1 MNRIRDYSTSQL
13 DRAHENYI
21 FQRQRLRKFSAQ
33 NYLRMRAT
41 GQYTQ
46 RTLGRVMEN
55 IPPLYLDLTNCRQG
69 MGGRATS
76 LHLYPEDFQ
85 IAELAPLDENEAG
98 LERHPHLKRILEG
111 NPEEDGSLYFTPEGT
126 PLRELDSSSMC
137 KPRKPSSLEG
147 TPMHDMA
154 SAGMAA
160 NANGHFHKG
169 KCHRKSKSFSNFL
182 PTSWPFSWGADPA
195 GTDEPEMEAVR
206 VSSPPPK
213 NGQRQQVQAVVEHA
227 AASTDYLDT
236 SSASKEDE
244 DEDDCSADTAGT
256 PLLKSSGSSGSQT
269 ESSDSSPGSKMS
281 SPTKLK
287 SSGPS
292 GSSHDSQG
300 NGSIQTVS
308 TDDKVEA
315 IVVDAT
321 NDVVLE
327 EIPAGDETEEE
338 DRNLDRIIRPEEI
351 EKFIDDPACAITANV
366 DLGHEAF
373 RELRES
379 VEDVVIGRSGS
390 VGDIENL
397 GQPAEDGVRLRR
409 KHSVA

>member
-1 MNRIRDYSTSQL
+1 M
-13 DRAHENYI
+13 
-21 FQRQRLRKFSAQ
+21 
-33 NYLRMRAT
+33 
-41 GQYTQ
+41 
-46 RTLGRVMEN
+46 GR
-55 IPPLYLDLTNCRQG
+55 
-69 MGGRATS
+69 
-76 LHLYPEDFQ
+76 
-85 IAELAPLDENEAG
+85 
-98 LERHPHLKRILEG
+98 
-111 NPEEDGSLYFTPEGT
+111 
-126 PLRELDSSSMC
+126 
-137 KPRKPSSLEG
+137 
-147 TPMHDMA
+147 
-154 SAGMAA
+154 
-160 NANGHFHKG
+160 
-169 KCHRKSKSFSNFL
+169 SKSDFS
-182 PTSWPFSWGADPA
+182 
-195 GTDEPEMEAVR
+195 
-206 VSSPPPK
+206 
-213 NGQRQQVQAVVEHA
+213 
-227 AASTDYLDT
+227 DT

-300 NGSIQTVS
+300 NGSIRTVS

-379 VEDVVIGRSGS
+379 VEDVVTGRSGS
-390 VGDIENL
+390 VGDIETL